1 MFHIPVPWPTIAVY
15 KFEIGLLKLYKYRVR
30 SYYSVGAFSFIW
42 IGLERSNL
50 NEMMIKLYSFEFGS
64 LQDKQE
70 EVPRTDTEREDANTE
85 VQGSD

>member
-1 MFHIPVPWPTIAVY
+1 M
-15 KFEIGLLKLYKYRVR
+15 
-30 SYYSVGAFSFIW
+30 
-42 IGLERSNL
+42 